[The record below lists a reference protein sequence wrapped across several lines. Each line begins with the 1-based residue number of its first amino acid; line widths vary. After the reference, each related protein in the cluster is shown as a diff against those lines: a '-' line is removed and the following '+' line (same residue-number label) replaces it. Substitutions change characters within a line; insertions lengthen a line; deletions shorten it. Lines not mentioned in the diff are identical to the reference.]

1 MELNR
6 MKIEDELK
14 RLGWTQSE
22 LADRM
27 GVHRQQ
33 LNKLLR
39 TINGGTTLRTVDRVA
54 DALGVFPKDLII

>member
-1 MELNR
+1 